1 MPDIHVHDP
10 RLRRSVRSYDLAVL
24 VEVPRSNIVSP
35 KISRPIIYGLI
46 MEFSSYP
53 NPAFLTKGQLQQEG
67 WSLCQQLLN
76 YFCCLLLLMLSY
88 AMSLKKKIKKRR
100 VKQWKLDFW
109 QFKFP
114 GKIPYIFRHI
124 FDKCCQKKKKKKGG
138 GSFGEKLWKIG
149 CALLKR
155 GSLGESELKKG
166 GQCGK
171 LPLPLIK
178 IYFVCHCKCSWEILK
193 RAGFARR
200 QTAWIVADHRA
211 VPYSQLSR

>member
-24 VEVPRSNIVSP
+24 VEVPRSNLVSP

-88 AMSLKKKIKKRR
+88 AMSLKKRQKRR
-100 VKQWKLDFW
+100 VKQWELDFW

-138 GSFGEKLWKIG
+138 GVIWWEIVENWLCIIKKGVIG
-149 CALLKR
+149 WERAEKR
-155 GSLGESELKKG
+155 GSM
-166 GQCGK
+166 
-171 LPLPLIK
+171 
-178 IYFVCHCKCSWEILK
+178 W
-193 RAGFARR
+193 
-200 QTAWIVADHRA
+200 
-211 VPYSQLSR
+211 